1 MEGNVK
7 KKYIG
12 IIGISL
18 AEEDKGIGNLFEK
31 VMMEISLIR

>member
-18 AEEDKGIGNLFEK
+18 GEEDKGIGNLFEK
-31 VMMEISLIR
+31 VMMEISLF